1 MQIALDIDSNF
12 FPELPTLTA
21 NCQDIILPMGV
32 QHQTYLL
39 RSPSLCVTLLKG
51 LTLGC
56 HAAISFSFTAH
67 ILSQNTLIL
76 PTSTMSLYPSLCPSP
91 HSLLWTTASL
101 LFSLPLS
108 IILHIITRLNSP
120 TIWTWF
126 VYRFSDS
133 VFRDPVPSSQ
143 QGQTL

>member
-56 HAAISFSFTAH
+56 HAAISFSFTAY
-67 ILSQNTLIL
+67 ILSQNTLNLTYLYNVSLSIPL
-76 PTSTMSLYPSLCPSP
+76 PKSSLSPLNHSFPTVLPASEHYPP
-91 HSLLWTTASL
+91 HYHKAQLPHNLDMICVSLL
-101 LFSLPLS
+101 
-108 IILHIITRLNSP
+108 
-120 TIWTWF
+120 
-126 VYRFSDS
+126 
-133 VFRDPVPSSQ
+133 
-143 QGQTL
+143 